1 MATLSAM
8 SLQALLAGHPVPV
21 VSDPRQTSTTVHRHL
36 RRLIMTGVLPPG
48 TVLNQAELSKL
59 LAVSRTP
66 TREAFRML
74 QEEGL
79 VEADLNQ
86 RPRVKGFD
94 PEELDTL
101 YAARI
106 SLECLGVH
114 ATAGRLSTAERKE
127 AGQLL
132 RAMKHAAGLD
142 DLDRWSVLH
151 DRFHEILVVRVGAFV
166 SRTIASY
173 AAQSERYRRLYGA
186 EHPGAVGERHEE
198 HAALLDAVVAG
209 ERDRA
214 TELMAMHLA
223 ATARLVLADFD
234 AAFEPR
240 SIACAVDLMSRCD
253 PR

>member
-1 MATLSAM
+1 M
-8 SLQALLAGHPVPV
+8 SLHTLLARNPLPV
-21 VSDPRQTSTTVHRHL
+21 VSDPRRTSETVHGHL

-106 SLECLGVH
+106 SLECLGIH
-114 ATAGRLSTAERKE
+114 ATAGRLTAAERKE
-127 AGQLL
+127 AGQVL
-132 RAMKHAAGLD
+132 RAMKRAGGVD
-142 DLDRWSVLH
+142 DLDRWSTLH
-151 DRFHEILVVRVGAFV
+151 DRFHEILVIRVGTFV
-166 SRTIASY
+166 GRTIASY

-186 EHPGAVGERHEE
+186 EHPGAVGARHEE
-198 HAALLDAVVAG
+198 HAALLQAVTAG
-209 ERDRA
+209 DRDRA
-214 TELMAMHLA
+214 TELMARHLA
-223 ATARLVLADFD
+223 TTARLVLADFD
-234 AAFEPR
+234 SDFEPR
-240 SIACAVDLMSRCD
+240 SITCAVDLMSRSEQG
-253 PR
+253 

>member
-1 MATLSAM
+1 M
-8 SLQALLAGHPVPV
+8 SLRVLLAGHPFPV
-21 VSDPRQTSTTVHRHL
+21 VSDPRRTSATVHNHL

-106 SLECLGVH
+106 SLECLGIH
-114 ATAGRLSTAERKE
+114 ATAGRLTVAERKE
-127 AGQLL
+127 AGQVL
-132 RAMKHAAGLD
+132 RAMNRAGGED
-142 DLDRWSVLH
+142 DLDRWSILH
-151 DRFHEILVVRVGAFV
+151 DRFHEILVIRVGDFV
-166 SRTIASY
+166 GRTIASY

-198 HAALLDAVVAG
+198 HVALLQAVTEG
-209 ERDRA
+209 DRDRA
-214 TELMAMHLA
+214 TQLMAMHLA
-223 ATARLVLADFD
+223 ATATLVLADF
-234 AAFEPR
+234 ASGFEPQ
-240 SIACAVDLMSRCD
+240 SITCAVDLMSRSR
-253 PR
+253 PS